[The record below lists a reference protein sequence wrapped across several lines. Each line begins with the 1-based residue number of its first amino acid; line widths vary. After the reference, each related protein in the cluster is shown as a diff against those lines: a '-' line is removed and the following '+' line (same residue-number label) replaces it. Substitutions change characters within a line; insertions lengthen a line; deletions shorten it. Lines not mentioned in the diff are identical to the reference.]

1 VNRARRVG
9 AAVMLVGVLC
19 AASLP
24 PARSE
29 SAWTEAAWTDR
40 EIASDATLRAG
51 TVIPVTD
58 MTCATGLLVR
68 APVTFS
74 WTPPVGGLA
83 RTSYRWTVTGSLN
96 GSGVLAPNATSV
108 SLSTGLLGLGSGTF
122 SLFAV
127 GPGGWESPPKT
138 GTLTFLTGLLS
149 SCSVQ

>member
-1 VNRARRVG
+1 MNRARRVG
-9 AAVMLVGVLC
+9 AAVMLAGVLC
-19 AASLP
+19 AASLA
-24 PARSE
+24 PAR
-29 SAWTEAAWTDR
+29 TEAAWTDR
-40 EIASDATLRAG
+40 EIASEATLRAG
-51 TVIPVTD
+51 TVMPVTN
-58 MTCATGLLVR
+58 MTCATGLLIL

-74 WTPPVGGLA
+74 WSAPVGGLA

-96 GSGVLAPNATSV
+96 GSGVLAANATSV
-108 SLSTGLLGLGSGTF
+108 SLSSGLLGLGTGTF